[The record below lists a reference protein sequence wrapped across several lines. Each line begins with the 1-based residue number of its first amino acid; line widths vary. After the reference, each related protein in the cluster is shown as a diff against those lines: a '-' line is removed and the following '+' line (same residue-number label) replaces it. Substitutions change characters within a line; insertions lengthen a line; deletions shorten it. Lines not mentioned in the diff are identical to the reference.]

1 MRFLLAAF
9 LLIAS
14 LAASPLPAAPP
25 GGTVRA
31 LAADPFQPGRVLLGT
46 TTGLVF
52 VSADAGGHWQFESRV
67 ANHDDWVV
75 ATLIADPAQ
84 HGVWFAG
91 LWSWGQAGGGVF
103 RSSDDGHSWQPL
115 WQGHAVRAL
124 AQAPSDPHTLV
135 AATLDGVYRS
145 QDSGQQWSLISPAH
159 DRELTNIESVA
170 IDPQSAD
177 EIYVGTWHL
186 PWKTVNG
193 GHDWWQMREGVI
205 DDSDVFS
212 IAVDRSH
219 PETVYL
225 SACSG
230 IYRSDNKGNLFAKI
244 QGIPYTARRTPA
256 LVQDPN
262 DAATIYAGTTQGLW
276 VTHDHGG
283 TWARI
288 SSADLRI
295 NSVLLLPAGRILLGT
310 DFAGVIASSD
320 SGRTFAAANDGFSNR
335 QVAAVADSPDGR
347 YVAVTGDL
355 GWGGVFLDAAG
366 SWKQLPQ
373 LPQSSDAYS
382 LHWSSAGLLAATSHG
397 VYLLGSA
404 QVRGSAS
411 ARGSAPVRGAE
422 RWQLVR
428 TAPHDHVYQLA
439 GPGTNSLEVRAATQS
454 GLYQSADG
462 GKSWSWM
469 PSAPAPLYL
478 VLQLPPMGDKSWLF
492 VAGNGYVLRS
502 PDGGHHFEPGRLSL
516 DGPGVRA
523 VIRQITWAPGGHD
536 ADSAPLILAATTRG
550 LYESRDWGATWTL
563 GGHGLPA
570 MAMASVQVQG
580 DRLIALTETVGT
592 AFASD
597 DDGLTWRPTSLEPE
611 REALVRAGNS
621 M

>member
-1 MRFLLAAF
+1 MRCLLAAF
-9 LLIAS
+9 LFIAS
-14 LAASPLPAAPP
+14 LVATPLPTAPP

-46 TTGLVF
+46 TTGVLF
-52 VSADAGGHWQFESRV
+52 VSTDEGRHWAFESRI

-75 ATLIADPAQ
+75 ATLVADPSQ
-84 HGVWFAG
+84 RGVWFAG

-103 RSSDDGHSWQPL
+103 RSSDYGQSWQPL

-145 QDSGQQWSLISPAH
+145 QDSGRQWQLISPPH
-159 DRELTNIESVA
+159 DSELTNIESVA
-170 IDPQSAD
+170 IDPRSAD

-193 GHDWWQMREGVI
+193 GHDWWQMRQGVI

-212 IAVDRSH
+212 IAVDRAH
-219 PETVYL
+219 PETLYL

-230 IYRSDNKGNLFAKI
+230 IYRSDDKGGLFAKI

-256 LVQDPN
+256 LVQDPS

-276 VTHDHGG
+276 VTHDQGG

-288 SSADLRI
+288 SPADLRI
-295 NSVLLLPAGRILLGT
+295 NSVLLLPAGL
-310 DFAGVIASSD
+310 IASAD
-320 SGRTFAAANDGFSNR
+320 GGRTFAAANDGFSNR
-335 QVAAVADSPDGR
+335 QVAAVADSPNGR

-355 GWGGVFLDAAG
+355 GWGGVFLDVAG
-366 SWKQLPQ
+366 SWRQLPP

-397 VYLLGSA
+397 VYLFA
-404 QVRGSAS
+404 APADHIQAS
-411 ARGSAPVRGAE
+411 RPVHAAAVHGETQGEA

-439 GPGTNSLEVRAATQS
+439 APETNSLEVRAATQS
-454 GLYQSADG
+454 GLYQSSDG

-469 PSAPAPLYL
+469 PSAPAPLYQ
-478 VLQLPPMGDKSWLF
+478 VLLLPPQDGNSWLY

-516 DGPGVRA
+516 DGAGVRA
-523 VIRQITWAPGGHD
+523 VIRQLTWAPD
-536 ADSAPLILAATTRG
+536 VNDSTPLILAATTRG
-550 LYESRDWGATWTL
+550 LYESRDWGANWTL

-570 MAMASVQVQG
+570 TAMASVQIEG
-580 DRLIALTETVGT
+580 GRLIALAETVG
-592 AFASD
+592 AVFASD
-597 DDGLTWRPTSLEPE
+597 DAGRTWRPTSLQPE
-611 REALVRAGNS
+611 REALVRSGS
-621 M
+621 Y